1 MRESN
6 WIDIHDLD
14 GDGFLSASELSS
26 AMASFLEIF
35 ENDRDLKKSTRSLSD
50 GSESDQYLKA
60 VSSFLNGALKLGS
73 NKGVQSLGRKESSKM
88 GEVTLSFNEF
98 LLAVLSQGMFVE
110 YFEKVWS
117 VSSVNSRVYLTVN
130 K

>member
-1 MRESN
+1 LRESN